1 MGWERSI
8 PEQDILRME
17 DYLSTLMH
25 PVRPRDEFVRELRK
39 GLGEAETGSSDK
51 GDFGFL
57 EKLFWVVAGFT
68 SAIVLLTV
76 GIRMI
81 VNLVKGSTLR
91 GRRRRKDIA
100 SFPISGRSIRD
111 Q

>member
-1 MGWERSI
+1 MGWDRRI
-8 PEQDILRME
+8 AEQDILRME

-25 PVRPRDEFVRELRK
+25 PVRPRDEFVQELRQ
-39 GLGEAETGSSDK
+39 GLGQEKTGSSEE

-57 EKLFWVVAGFT
+57 ERIFWVIAGFT

-76 GIRMI
+76 GIRVI
-81 VNLVKGSTLR
+81 INLVRGSSLKGR
-91 GRRRRKDIA
+91 GRGKGIA
-100 SFPISGRSIRD
+100 SL